1 MFFFFS
7 FISLS
12 VYFFR
17 QMLIWPG
24 SVIDSILFLA
34 MAESNLPTKGEEP
47 EVKTEFPA
55 TGKKKQPGK
64 TSLW

>member
-1 MFFFFS
+1 
-7 FISLS
+7 
-12 VYFFR
+12 
-17 QMLIWPG
+17 MLIWPG